1 MLNPIDV
8 LRIVYSVITE
18 RKLRSALTIL
28 GIAIG
33 PAALVTIIATT
44 EGYSHIILEKLSILG
59 QNTVVLFPEKGYV
72 FTDSDVTRLKRLSEI
87 EYITPFYYTR
97 AVIRKPNGEIMTVSV
112 YAADIDIIF
121 KVVAGMELE
130 EGSIPPASAFTN
142 CILGHKIA
150 LSKHGDKKLY
160 KTGQAITL
168 RITELKDDRVEF
180 KTVSLRISG
189 ILAEYGSALLVN
201 PDETIFLPLRA
212 GNSVLAQDN
221 YAGIFIVVKDPS
233 YVSKVVKKVRDM
245 YGDYV
250 SIVAVQ
256 QIAKAVS
263 SIIVTLDFL
272 LFSTSTAAFAV
283 AITGI
288 MATMF
293 TSVIERTREIG
304 ILKALGFSS
313 RHILLI
319 ILSESLVMSL
329 LGAALGVSIGTM
341 GAYMLASRSLT
352 IRGAETIVI
361 TASPA
366 LTPQLL
372 LRAIGMS
379 LFVGVIGGLAP
390 AYKAS
395 RVPPVVALRYE

>member
-1 MLNPIDV
+1 MLNPIDI
-8 LRIVYSVITE
+8 LRIVYSVIAE

-44 EGYSHIILEKLSILG
+44 EGYSHVILEQLSILG
-59 QNTVVLFPEKGYV
+59 QNTVILFPEKGYV
-72 FTDSDVTRLKRLSEI
+72 FTDSDVTRLKRLTEI
-87 EYITPFYYTR
+87 EYVTPFYYTR
-97 AVIRKPNGEIMTVSV
+97 AVIRKPDGEIMRVSV
-112 YAADIDIIF
+112 YATDLDVIF
-121 KVVAGMELE
+121 KVVAGMELD
-130 EGSIPPASAFTN
+130 EGSIPSASAFTN
-142 CILGHKIA
+142 CIVGYKIA
-150 LSKHGDKKLY
+150 TSKYSDKRLY
-160 KTGQAITL
+160 KVGQAVTL
-168 RITELKDDRVEF
+168 KIAKLKDDRIELKVA
-180 KTVSLRISG
+180 SLRISG

-201 PDETIFLPLRA
+201 PDETIFLPLKA
-212 GNSVLAQDN
+212 GTSVLAQDN

-233 YVSKVVKKVRDM
+233 FVSKVADKIRNM

-256 QIAKAVS
+256 QIARAVS
-263 SIIVTLDFL
+263 SIIRALDFL

-313 RHILLI
+313 KHILLI
-319 ILSESLVMSL
+319 ILSESLVMSI
-329 LGAALGVSIGTM
+329 LGAALGVSIGAI
-341 GAYMLASRSLT
+341 GAYILASKSLV
-352 IRGAETIVI
+352 IRGAETLIIVA
-361 TASPA
+361 TPA

-372 LRAIGMS
+372 LKAIGMS
-379 LFVGVIGGLAP
+379 LFVGIIGGLAP

-395 RVPPVVALRYE
+395 RVPPIVALRYE